1 MQNKDDKVGKLL
13 INKKGKI
20 EIDSQIKSKFWL
32 VRMREKQKSRLITSD
47 LSENMPFLMQ
57 KSFLAILLAML
68 ISQKPI
74 QKEEFVKNA
83 VFSLLAGRHQRVKE
97 S

>member
-47 LSENMPFLMQ
+47 
-57 KSFLAILLAML
+57 
-68 ISQKPI
+68 
-74 QKEEFVKNA
+74 
-83 VFSLLAGRHQRVKE
+83 
-97 S
+97 